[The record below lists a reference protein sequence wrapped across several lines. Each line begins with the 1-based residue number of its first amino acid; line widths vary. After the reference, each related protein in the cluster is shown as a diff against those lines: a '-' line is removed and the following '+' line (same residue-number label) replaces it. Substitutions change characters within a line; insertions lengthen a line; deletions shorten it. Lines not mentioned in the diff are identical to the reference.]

1 VYSPQIIENYQ
12 LQSGEGLSVF
22 FVVIWLLGDLT
33 NLGGALMGGLL
44 PTVIIL
50 ALYYS
55 VCDIILMIQIYYYR
69 WARLRRSEPNLIT
82 AERQEEETPLLV
94 GSTRETPHETVNRR
108 LLKIY
113 APYAAAVLLV
123 IASGFISWWISIH
136 SNIRGKVPQ
145 NPSEPEASEWKIQI
159 VGWTSAVLY
168 LGSRVPQ
175 IFKNFKTK
183 CEGLSP
189 ALFLFAIAGNLT
201 YSLSICAASTEREY
215 LIRNGSWLAG
225 SALTVFLD
233 IFVLCQ
239 FFHYRR
245 SKHSR
250 DHGEEILAGES

>member
-1 VYSPQIIENYQ
+1 ME
-12 LQSGEGLSVF
+12 LTSGLE
-22 FVVIWLLGDLT
+22 
-33 NLGGALMGGLL
+33 LGGALMAGLL

-55 VCDIILMIQIYYYR
+55 ICDIILMIQIYYYR
-69 WARLRRSEPNLIT
+69 WARLQRFEPNLIT
-82 AERQEEETPLLV
+82 AERDEEETPLLV
-94 GSTRETPHETVNRR
+94 GSTREGPRETATRR
-108 LLKIY
+108 LLKMY

-123 IASGFISWWISIH
+123 IASGFISWWVSVR
-136 SNIRGKVPQ
+136 SGNKEEAPQ
-145 NPSEPEASEWKIQI
+145 SPSEPETSEWKIQVI
-159 VGWTSAVLY
+159 GWTSAVLY

-189 ALFLFAIAGNLT
+189 ALFLFAIAGNVT

-239 FFHYRR
+239 FFYYR
-245 SKHSR
+245 SKGSR
-250 DHGEEILAGES
+250 EGEEILAGGS